1 MGRKLKPSRQFYH
14 ISIVS
19 ILLQYLRQLRH
30 NIYSVHKPSTLSHTS
45 TFSTALLASCFFGK
59 INAITEEIVYMSPS
73 TKHTNLPASAPMLTT
88 FPAVTNLPMVA
99 LLLAMD
105 HLLQDSVWLS
115 PFSLEP
121 AIFLFLLGEWIYAW
135 MNKQMNSWK
144 IWELGWGYRGRC

>member
-1 MGRKLKPSRQFYH
+1 MGKKLRPSRQLYH

-19 ILLQYLRQLRH
+19 ILFQYLRPLGH
-30 NIYSVHKPSTLSHTS
+30 NIYSVHKRSTLSHTS

-88 FPAVTNLPMVA
+88 FPAVTNLLMVA

-105 HLLQDSVWLS
+105 HLLQDSDCVIIPIFPWAINIPLS
-115 PFSLEP
+115 TRWVNICMNEQTDELMKD
-121 AIFLFLLGEWIYAW
+121 LRVGLGV
-135 MNKQMNSWK
+135 
-144 IWELGWGYRGRC
+144 